1 MHRPSP
7 HGTAREEAEAL
18 GSKSGC
24 APLGQLLQPT
34 QPVKA
39 NEEPVST
46 DSARA
51 CGGVPTPTS
60 ARYRRG
66 KGMYPDGKGAAK
78 SGTNKTAA
86 DEGTTHP
93 STKRFTTSVAAA
105 RMEGMSRPFR
115 VFGNGRP
122 VSTVREKRSAVPV

>member
-1 MHRPSP
+1 
-7 HGTAREEAEAL
+7 
-18 GSKSGC
+18 
-24 APLGQLLQPT
+24 
-34 QPVKA
+34 VKA
-39 NEEPVST
+39 SEEPVST

-93 STKRFTTSVAAA
+93 STKRFTHDERRGGA
-105 RMEGMSRPFR
+105 EGGHVCSRFR
-115 VFGNGRP
+115 G
-122 VSTVREKRSAVPV
+122 RSASLHRSAL